1 MTLNDSF
8 AYMPLFAVTVECVL
22 LLLLFSTIKKRKT
35 ARISFIF
42 YVSVSIIAILSL
54 KTAVINL
61 TNGSYETGNSLIT
74 MATGLFLAGIVLIAY
89 CLILCTFEP
98 QKITKLVPRS
108 VNSKLAEGESQSL
121 LSKNSEKKSGSSELS
136 AFDLKIMDLGRDFLT
151 KASDS
156 YISEDGFSTLLDYL
170 NKAISEQI
178 KADGCAI
185 LMIDDFED
193 LITVKS
199 FAGDFPPPYK
209 LPNDMPHKPIRIETN
224 FKFASFP
231 LQGNVFGEV
240 ARAGKPELITN
251 PAIDSRIYQNG
262 PEDFLM
268 CGSYIMIPMKVQDTV
283 IGVAA
288 FARKHDSPIFNEEE
302 LKTATV
308 LSDSA
313 ACAIKSVV
321 TVKDIIE
328 KNSISKEAEI
338 STRIQDMLK
347 PAKLPV
353 IPGVQIGT
361 IWNPAEG
368 VCGDY
373 YDVLVS
379 RKDRTSFM
387 IGDIAGKGINSVTI
401 MVMIRAMMRLVVNTK
416 QSAGKILTWVNKGIC
431 AESFSTD
438 HFGSAALINYNQ
450 ETSEIEFASGG
461 NLPVIYYD
469 SETNTTKELTEP
481 SEPIGVEKTTEY
493 KNLVQKVKSGDI
505 IITYTDG
512 LVETLNDKGQQY
524 SKDSLVRIIMQN
536 HNSSCKDI
544 IKAVKN
550 DMKKF
555 SGAVNQHDD
564 ETLLLIKIQ

>member
-1 MTLNDSF
+1 MTLNDSI

-22 LLLLFSTIKKRKT
+22 LLLLFSAIKKKST

-42 YVSVSIIAILSL
+42 YVSIIIIGISCFNVAITNLSS
-54 KTAVINL
+54 
-61 TNGSYETGNSLIT
+61 GDYETGKSLVT
-74 MATGLFLAGIVLIAY
+74 LATGLFIVGFVLIAY
-89 CLILCTFEP
+89 CLVLCTFEP
-98 QKITKLVPRS
+98 KKIEKLVPRS
-108 VNSKLAEGESQSL
+108 VNTKITETEKQTVTQKIDKTSDSKDV
-121 LSKNSEKKSGSSELS
+121 SSYNV
-136 AFDLKIMDLGRDFLT
+136 KILDLGRDFLT

-156 YISEDGFSTLLDYL
+156 YASEDGFTTLLDYI
-170 NKAISEQI
+170 NKNIADQI
-178 KADGCAI
+178 KADGGAI

-193 LITVKS
+193 LIAVKS
-199 FAGDFPPPYK
+199 FEGEFPPPYK
-209 LPNDMPHKPIRIETN
+209 LPNDMPHKPVRIATN

-231 LQGNVFGEV
+231 LQGSIFGEV
-240 ARAGKPELITN
+240 ATAGRPELITN
-251 PAIDSRIYQNG
+251 PATDSRIYQNG
-262 PEDFLM
+262 PEDFLL
-268 CGSYIMIPMKVQDTV
+268 CGSYIMIPMKVADTV

-288 FARKHDSPIFNEEE
+288 FARKHDSPLFTEEE
-302 LKTATV
+302 LKTASI

-328 KNSISKEAEI
+328 KNSISKETEI
-338 STRIQDMLK
+338 ATRIQDLIK
-347 PAKLPV
+347 PSKLPV
-353 IPGVQIGT
+353 VPGLQIGT

-401 MVMIRAMMRLVVNTK
+401 MVMIRAMMRLVVNTT
-416 QSAGKILTWVNKGIC
+416 QTAGKILTWVNKGI
-431 AESFSTD
+431 AGESFSTD
-438 HFGSAALINYNQ
+438 HFGSAALINYNS
-450 ETSEIEFASGG
+450 EKKEIEFASGG
-461 NLPVIYYD
+461 NLPIIYYD
-469 SETNTTKELTEP
+469 SENNIAKEISEP
-481 SEPIGVEKTTEY
+481 SDPIGVEKTTEY
-493 KNLVQKVKSGDI
+493 KNFVQKVKTGDI

-524 SKDSLVRIIMQN
+524 TKDSLVRIITEN

-544 IKAVKN
+544 IKLVKN

>member
-42 YVSVSIIAILSL
+42 YLSVIIIAAICFKS
-54 KTAVINL
+54 AVSNL
-61 TNGSYETGNSLIT
+61 ASDNYESGNSLVTIS
-74 MATGLFLAGIVLIAY
+74 TGLFIAGLALIAY
-89 CLILCTFEP
+89 CLVLCTFEP
-98 QKITKLVPRS
+98 KKIAKLVPKS
-108 VNSKLAEGESQSL
+108 VNAKFSENENQSSIL
-121 LSKNSEKKSGSSELS
+121 KTSDKKSSSTEFS
-136 AFDLKIMDLGRDFLT
+136 SFDLKIMDLGRDFLT

-156 YISEDGFSTLLDYL
+156 YITEDGFTDLLNYL
-170 NKAISEQI
+170 NTSISDQI
-178 KADGCAI
+178 KADGGAI

-199 FAGDFPPPYK
+199 FAGEFPPPYK

-231 LQGNVFGEV
+231 LQGNIFGEV
-240 ARAGKPELITN
+240 AKAGKPELITN

-288 FARKHDSPIFNEEE
+288 FARKHDSPLFNEEE
-302 LKTATV
+302 LKTAT
-308 LSDSA
+308 LLADSA

-338 STRIQDMLK
+338 ASRIQELLK

-353 IPGVQIGT
+353 IPGIQIGS

-416 QSAGKILTWVNKGIC
+416 QSAGKILTWVNKGISG
-431 AESFSTD
+431 ESFSTD
-438 HFGSAALINYNQ
+438 HFGSAALINYNS
-450 ETSEIEFASGG
+450 ETKEIELASGG
-461 NLPVIYYD
+461 NLPVIYYE
-469 SETNTTKELTEP
+469 SETNTIKELTEV

-493 KNLVQKVKSGDI
+493 KNFVQKVKSGDI